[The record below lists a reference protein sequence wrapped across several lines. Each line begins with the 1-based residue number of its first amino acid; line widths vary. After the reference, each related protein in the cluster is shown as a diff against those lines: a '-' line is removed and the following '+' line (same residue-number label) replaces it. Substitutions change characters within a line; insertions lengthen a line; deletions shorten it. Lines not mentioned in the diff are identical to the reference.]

1 MNGKLPFHEWLD
13 RLIQG
18 NGRGMAVVL
27 VVIVIA
33 GIGVLW
39 SAYGNAFFGI
49 APHFSSRIAEA
60 QFVGRLSGPAEPSL
74 LSSLTEF
81 FTPKQQYKLMTI
93 RHIPRIMMGAPMPHP
108 FVGACINCHLYLG
121 GPGPGTQF
129 KTPVGAV
136 LEELSKVKKLGPP
149 LLPTSEIPHPPA
161 GRCIKCHDIVVKVP
175 VDKKNGLLW
184 RL

>member
-1 MNGKLPFHEWLD
+1 
-13 RLIQG
+13 
-18 NGRGMAVVL
+18 MAAVL
-27 VVIVIA
+27 AVIV
-33 GIGVLW
+33 GTGLLW
-39 SAYGNAFFGI
+39 DSYGNTFFGL
-49 APHFSSRIAEA
+49 APHFSARVAEA
-60 QFVGRLSGPAEPSL
+60 QFVGRLSGPAEPTL
-74 LSSLTEF
+74 LANLVKRLS
-81 FTPKQQYKLMTI
+81 PKQRFKLMTI
-93 RHIPRIMMGAPMPHP
+93 RHIPRIAMGAPMPHP

-149 LLPTSEIPHPPA
+149 LLPTSQIPHPPA

-184 RL
+184 GL